1 MRKAIFIVAALV
13 LVLSG
18 VAAVSA
24 YEAHVI
30 NVRAHVENAM
40 SVNRYNVD
48 FGTVFPEEWV
58 IEEFI
63 VSTSNSFCADDQLR
77 VTYIEYEI
85 WVEWKP
91 NPAGGYYPWLGDCL
105 YIGIDAV
112 NKWPSTVVGNP
123 GDLVPVGP
131 VLPPGPPGAIKV
143 LAAPLPLHKLAPYN
157 LNDIITIG
165 LDTPVFEGYYNK
177 YTDPIPKPSGL
188 DAPTVIILKT
198 DTDRYFPEG
207 VTLGVDIKIQI
218 TDIY

>member
-1 MRKAIFIVAALV
+1 MKKAILIVAALV
-13 LVLSG
+13 LILSG

-24 YEAHVI
+24 YEAHLI

-40 SVNRYNVD
+40 SVTRNTID
-48 FGTVFPEEWV
+48 FGTVFPEEWM
-58 IEEFI
+58 IEEFT
-63 VSTSNSFCADDQLR
+63 VGTSNSFCNENQLR
-77 VTYIEYEI
+77 VTYIEYSI

-112 NKWPSTVVGNP
+112 NKWPSTVVNNP

-131 VLPPGPPGAIKV
+131 ALPPGPPGAKWV
-143 LAAPLPLHKLAPYN
+143 MDAPKPLHKLAPYN
-157 LNDIITIG
+157 LNDKITIG
-165 LDTPVFEGYYNK
+165 LDTPVFEGYYNP
-177 YTDPIPKPSGL
+177 YTDPEPKPSGL
-188 DAPTVIILKT
+188 DDPTVVILKT
-198 DTDRYFPEG
+198 DTDRYFPDG